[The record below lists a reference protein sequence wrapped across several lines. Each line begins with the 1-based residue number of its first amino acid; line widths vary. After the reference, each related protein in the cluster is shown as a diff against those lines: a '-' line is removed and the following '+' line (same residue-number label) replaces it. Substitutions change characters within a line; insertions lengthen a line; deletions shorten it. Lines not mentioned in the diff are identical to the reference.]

1 MKITAVNAKQPS
13 KPQFKAVNQ
22 KYFELAK
29 KDYSLEKNV
38 SSNWID
44 RLDFDVLLFKNI
56 SPQDGIDTVN
66 AVKKYMKKTDD
77 VMEDLLKRF
86 KIASQEH
93 G

>member
-1 MKITAVNAKQPS
+1 MS
-13 KPQFKAVNQ
+13 YSESVNQ
-22 KYFELAK
+22 KYFEWAK

-77 VMEDLLKRF
+77 GLEYLLKRF
-86 KIASQEH
+86 KIAIQGH